1 MRRQVTEFKFSLH
14 LFKKLGIVKTNPDE
28 FTDEEINKFVR
39 INFDK
44 DTITWQRGKGLT
56 LTTVVHIIHSWYI
69 QFLFVKFFCK

>member
-1 MRRQVTEFKFSLH
+1 MRIQVAEFKFSLH
-14 LFKKLGIVKTNPDE
+14 LFKKLGIAKTNPDE

-56 LTTVVHIIHSWYI
+56 LTTGTYSLVVHTVSVWKV
-69 QFLFVKFFCK
+69 FL